1 LTSKVIQSGTSPWS
15 PWRLIDSGPARGSF
29 NMALDEAI
37 HLRAREGK
45 SPPTI
50 RFYAWKPAAISLGY
64 AQSWEG
70 EFDEAACRARGV
82 EVYRRITGGRAV
94 LHDDEVTYS
103 VTAGAGAG
111 GFAPGVLPVY
121 LRIGTAL
128 AAGLEGMGL
137 AVEMARP
144 SPRRA
149 WGEASALS
157 PNPGHHPVCFSS
169 AAGYEITCRGRKIVG
184 SALKRD
190 GESFL
195 QHGSILLAGHG
206 ARLAELLGERYRASG
221 EAVSPGAVPCGAEEG
236 LRDLLGREISY
247 REVVDA
253 MAAGFARAWET
264 KLVPAEPDGEELKL
278 AMKLEKEKY
287 LTPEWNLHRRFRGG
301 RS

>member
-1 LTSKVIQSGTSPWS
+1 
-15 PWRLIDSGPARGSF
+15 
-29 NMALDEAI
+29 MALDETI
-37 HLRAREGK
+37 YLRAREGLA
-45 SPPTI
+45 PPTI
-50 RFYAWKPAAISLGY
+50 RFYAWSPPAVSLGY
-64 AQSWEG
+64 FQSWEG

-111 GFAPGVLPVY
+111 FAPGVLPVY

-137 AVEMARP
+137 EVEMARP

-149 WGEASALS
+149 WGEAQEGTAGGA
-157 PNPGHHPVCFSS
+157 PGHHPVCFSS

-206 ARLAELLGERYRASG
+206 RKLAELLGERYRDSAPGAPEAASG
-221 EAVSPGAVPCGAEEG
+221 G
-236 LRDLLGREISY
+236 LRDLLGREVSY

-264 KLVPAEPDGEELKL
+264 ELVPAAPDEMERAL
-278 AMKLEKEKY
+278 ASQLEREKY
-287 LTPEWNLHRRFRGG
+287 LSPEWNLRGG